1 MPCSH
6 VFSVQVGALG
16 TDGTALGASARLTQ
30 SAPMTADLPTLPDL
44 AARVA
49 SLLRA
54 RGETVAVSESSA
66 GGLVSA
72 ALLAIPGASAYFLG
86 GAVVYSRRAG
96 RALLGMTAAD
106 MAGLRAE
113 TEPYALLVAGKVRDS
128 HRAVW
133 GLGESGAAG
142 PSDSPYGD
150 PAGRVCLAVVGATA
164 HSRVVETGRKD
175 RPANMDL
182 FARELL
188 ALFAQCLEQAG
199 QPAAA

>member
-1 MPCSH
+1 MCATCDAGRATPRAQAGATIAAPSTDRFDRMP
-6 VFSVQVGALG
+6 
-16 TDGTALGASARLTQ
+16 TAHA
-30 SAPMTADLPTLPDL
+30 LPTLAEL
-44 AARVA
+44 AARV
-49 SLLRA
+49 STLLRA

-96 RALLGMTAAD
+96 RALLNMTAAD

-113 TEPYALLVAGKVRDS
+113 TEPYALLVAGKMRNS

-142 PSDSPYGD
+142 PSGSPYGD
-150 PAGRVCLAVVGATA
+150 PAGRACLAVVGATSR
-164 HSRVVETGRKD
+164 SRVVETGLTD

-188 ALFAQCLEQAG
+188 RLFVECLEQAEPVAG
-199 QPAAA
+199 S